1 MWAPQVQYKLY
12 LEQVLAPDEEAC
24 HRVRQE
30 LEARHFPPELRY
42 VNIFSHLPPES
53 RDVRISLDGSLLY
66 VKAAVLEPL
75 PLQKPPTQ
83 LALLPSI

>member
-30 LEARHFPPELRY
+30 LEARHYPPELRY
-42 VNIFSHLPPES
+42 VWYLNFLCHICRRNPVMS
-53 RDVRISLDGSLLY
+53 G
-66 VKAAVLEPL
+66 
-75 PLQKPPTQ
+75 
-83 LALLPSI
+83 